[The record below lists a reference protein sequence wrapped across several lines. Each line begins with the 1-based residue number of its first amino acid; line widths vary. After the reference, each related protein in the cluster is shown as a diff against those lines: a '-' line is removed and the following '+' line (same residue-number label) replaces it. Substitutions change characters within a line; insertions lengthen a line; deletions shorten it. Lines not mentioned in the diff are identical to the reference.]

1 MKKSQGVFCYLA
13 NKGFKNYYELFKSLF
28 LLKKNFLNN
37 YGYDV
42 IVFHESNYSKIIIY
56 IYSIIFNI
64 EFRLINLNEYYYN
77 NKQYIN
83 IDPDLK
89 SFGIGYRSMCF
100 FFFSQF
106 YKHIK
111 EYKYYCRLDT
121 DSFLTGK
128 INFDFFQSMK
138 NNDFLYGYIAEIK
151 EAPIAVK
158 NLDDYLSTKNY
169 FKENQQ
175 KRGVLFKNDKYNL
188 RCIYNNF
195 EVIDLSI
202 FDRDDIKNFINDIV
216 ASNNIYQLRWGD
228 APLRTIMVSLFLERD
243 QIVRFK
249 NIDYT
254 HQYLIQ
260 KNGLIAE
267 NPYVL
272 QNLEPLGRTL

>member
-13 NKGFKNYYELFKSLF
+13 NKGFKNYFELFKSLF
-28 LLKKNFLNN
+28 LLKKNFLFN
-37 YGYDV
+37 YKHDV
-42 IVFHESNYSKIIIY
+42 IVFHESNFNKLIIY
-56 IYSIIFNI
+56 IYSFIFNI
-64 EFRLINLNEYYYN
+64 EFRLINLNEHYYN
-77 NKQYIN
+77 NKQNIK

-111 EYKYYCRLDT
+111 DYKYYCRLDT

-138 NNDFLYGYIAEIK
+138 DNNFLYGYIAEIN

-158 NLDDYLSTKNY
+158 NLDYYLSGKDYYIKNIHKSDLL
-169 FKENQQ
+169 FENH
-175 KRGVLFKNDKYNL
+175 KYNL

-202 FDRDDIKNFINDIV
+202 FERNDIKNFINDIV
-216 ASNNIYQLRWGD
+216 DSNNIFQLRWGD
-228 APLRTIMVSLFLERD
+228 APLRTIMVSLFLDRD

-254 HQYLIQ
+254 HQYLTQ
-260 KNGLIAE
+260 KNGLISKH
-267 NPYVL
+267 PFVL
-272 QNLEPLGRTL
+272 QNLEPLGRTI